1 MDLDAWLEYIAQQ
14 HQQTIDMGL
23 SRTEQMVQ
31 RLGLTQP
38 APKVITVAGTNGKG
52 STVIG
57 IESLLLGAGIR
68 VASTLSPHIQRFN
81 ERLRVDGVELED
93 DVICAAFA
101 EIEAARCIE
110 PVLPL
115 TYFEF
120 SALAALWSAK
130 KHQVGVA
137 ILEIG
142 LGGRLDAFNVIDAD
156 VAVITSIGLD
166 HQSFLGNTREAIGA
180 EKAGILRSGQQVVLG
195 EDMPSTV
202 IQRCDDLQLKPK
214 RAGVD
219 FKVAIDHGQNTWSLQ
234 WDEDDV
240 DQLPIGHLAPNNVAL
255 AYQAAMHLVPI
266 TSSNLARTAE
276 HGFIAGRLQ
285 QVSLQGRLC
294 VHDVGH
300 NPAGAAFLTK
310 QLLQRNLRPK
320 WVLCA
325 MLADKDHLGVYR
337 ELSSVFDSS
346 WILVDS
352 QGDRGFSAAQLGVA
366 MGIDCEQAPDMA
378 TAFDQAMMASDVG
391 DVILVFGSF
400 NAIEQS
406 PWLELNHDQ

>member
-130 KHQVGVA
+130 KHRVDVA

-219 FKVAIDHGQNTWSLQ
+219 FMVAIDHGQNTWSLQ

-300 NPAGAAFLTK
+300 NPAG
-310 QLLQRNLRPK
+310 LL
-320 WVLCA
+320 
-325 MLADKDHLGVYR
+325 
-337 ELSSVFDSS
+337 F
-346 WILVDS
+346 
-352 QGDRGFSAAQLGVA
+352 
-366 MGIDCEQAPDMA
+366 
-378 TAFDQAMMASDVG
+378 
-391 DVILVFGSF
+391 
-400 NAIEQS
+400 
-406 PWLELNHDQ
+406 

>member
-1 MDLDAWLEYIAQQ
+1 MNLDAWLEYIAQQ

-31 RLGLTQP
+31 RLGLGQP
-38 APKVITVAGTNGKG
+38 APKVVTVAGTNGKG

-57 IESLLLGAGIR
+57 IEALLLEAGLR
-68 VASTLSPHIQRFN
+68 VASTLSPHIERFN
-81 ERLRVDGVELED
+81 ERLRVDGVELSD
-93 DVICAAFA
+93 DVICRAFA

-120 SALAALWSAK
+120 SALAALWSAQ
-130 KHQVGVA
+130 HHGVDVA

-166 HQSFLGNTREAIGA
+166 HQSFLGDTREAIGA
-180 EKAGILRSGQQVVLG
+180 EKAGILRAGQHVVLG
-195 EDMPSTV
+195 ADMPSTV
-202 IQRCDDLQLKPK
+202 IQRCVDLHLNPK
-214 RAGVD
+214 RAGID
-219 FKVAIDHGQNTWSLQ
+219 FNVAIDNAQNTWSLE
-234 WDEDDV
+234 WDEGEIA
-240 DQLPIGHLAPNNVAL
+240 QLPLGHLAPSNIAL
-255 AYQAAMHLVPI
+255 AHQAAMHLVPV
-266 TSSNLARTAE
+266 TSSNLVYVSE

-285 QVSLQGRLC
+285 QVSVQGRLC

-300 NPAGAAFLTK
+300 NPAGAAFLAQ
-310 QLLQRNLRPK
+310 QLQQRGLQPK
-320 WVLCA
+320 WILCA
-325 MLADKDHLGVYR
+325 MLADKDHAGVHR
-337 ELSSVFDSS
+337 ELTKVFDST

-352 QGDRGFSAAQLGVA
+352 QGERGFSATALGDS
-366 MGIDCEQAPDMA
+366 MGIDCEQASDMA
-378 TAFDQAMMASDVG
+378 SALERAMVASDVG
-391 DVILVFGSF
+391 DVILIFGSF

-406 PWLELNHDQ
+406 PWLRSNHDE